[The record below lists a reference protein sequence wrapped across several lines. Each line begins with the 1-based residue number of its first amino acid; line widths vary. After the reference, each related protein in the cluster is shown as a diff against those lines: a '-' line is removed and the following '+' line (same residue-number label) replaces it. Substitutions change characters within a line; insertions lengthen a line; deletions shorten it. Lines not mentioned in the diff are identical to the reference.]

1 MGNHLR
7 RRIRIIRRRNGRGV
21 VYYEKEELEC
31 EDIMN
36 KDLEEIDYLSLLLL
50 IILSQ
55 YLS

>member
-1 MGNHLR
+1 MGNQLR
-7 RRIRIIRRRNGRGV
+7 RRIIIIRRKNGRGV

-55 YLS
+55 CLS